1 MLPIPTTLGSARLE
15 VLICTENT
23 LFTKTEQVSYLI
35 ASSRYAVGIV
45 LLVSRDQQGRRGVA
59 LFQGYLMHEEDAVLL
74 TQQGGEE
81 GMDSGDPLRGFLQL
95 SYPVV
100 KVHAQIQ
107 QLGLRAREPWLR
119 PLSKEV
125 SHQCQQRWQ
134 RPQNSSQVRENDSIR
149 RDQLVPANFVSS
161 VSPRT
166 DLTLGKWNSAE
177 VGWTVGTE

>member
-74 TQQGGEE
+74 TQQGGRKEWIQVIHL
-81 GMDSGDPLRGFLQL
+81 GASCNFLTQL
-95 SYPVV
+95 
-100 KVHAQIQ
+100 
-107 QLGLRAREPWLR
+107 
-119 PLSKEV
+119 
-125 SHQCQQRWQ
+125 
-134 RPQNSSQVRENDSIR
+134 
-149 RDQLVPANFVSS
+149 
-161 VSPRT
+161 
-166 DLTLGKWNSAE
+166 
-177 VGWTVGTE
+177 

>member
-1 MLPIPTTLGSARLE
+1 
-15 VLICTENT
+15 
-23 LFTKTEQVSYLI
+23 
-35 ASSRYAVGIV
+35 
-45 LLVSRDQQGRRGVA
+45 
-59 LFQGYLMHEEDAVLL
+59 
-74 TQQGGEE
+74 
-81 GMDSGDPLRGFLQL
+81 MDSGDPLRGFLQL